1 MKKIIEWIAVI
12 ITLSGAVMT
21 SMGIDPINIY
31 LLNIGAFLWSVWG
44 IIDGRPS
51 IAIVNLGMLLI
62 YLSGLLHRLGWIDFN
77 YILTKIGE
85 L

>member
-1 MKKIIEWIAVI
+1 MKKLIEWIAVI
-12 ITLSGAVMT
+12 VTLSGAITT
-21 SMGIDPINIY
+21 SIGIDPINIY
-31 LLNIGAFLWSVWG
+31 LLNIGSFLWFIWG
-44 IIDGRPS
+44 IMEGRPS

-77 YILTKIGE
+77 YILTKMGE